1 MKQYYITWANKE
13 THKTGL
19 FECRAKTMHHAINH
33 IEKEL
38 GKDIEILYITSF
50 NLKGE

>member
-1 MKQYYITWANKE
+1 MKRYYITWANNK
-13 THKTGL
+13 TQKTGL

-38 GKDIEILYITSF
+38 GKEIQIIDIISF
-50 NLKGE
+50 DLKGE